1 MRDTKD
7 IPTERYLKNV
17 PEPTLVY
24 EIGERVQYGAW
35 KYARI
40 LEVFEDGLYYKVFIK
55 TPNVVYGRYEGEKE
69 DDIYLLWID
78 LKPYKSP
85 EEIEKLEKLQEDE
98 DIRFNY
104 SQRHL
109 ESVFYLLYRD
119 VGLDLNPDYQRGNV
133 WSDEQKVSLIE
144 SIFKNIDIGKFTI
157 IKRKYRKDFD
167 FLYEVLDGKQ
177 RIIAVTEFFEG
188 RFTYKGKRYQ
198 DLHPHDQYHFKSYA
212 ISYAEI
218 EPLKDEQKYRYFL
231 KLNTTGVPHDE
242 EHLDKVREMWYS
254 ETEYNKTEE

>member
-1 MRDTKD
+1 MRNLTD
-7 IPTERYLKNV
+7 IPTERYKKNV
-17 PEPTLVY
+17 PKPPFIY
-24 EIGERVQYGAW
+24 EEGERVQYGAW

-40 LEVFEDGLYYKVFIK
+40 LEVFEDGLYYKVYK
-55 TPNVVYGRYEGEKE
+55 ETPDIQYGVHKGEKKE
-69 DDIYLLWID
+69 TVYLFWID

-85 EEIEKLEKLQEDE
+85 EEIEQVEKLQEDE

-109 ESVFYLLYRD
+109 ESLFYLLYRD

-157 IKRKYRKDFD
+157 IKRKYRENFD

-198 DLHPHDQYHFKSYA
+198 DLHPFDQHHFKSYPV
-212 ISYAEI
+212 SYAEI
-218 EPLKDEQKYRYFL
+218 EPLNNEQKYRYFL

-254 ETEYNKTEE
+254 ETE